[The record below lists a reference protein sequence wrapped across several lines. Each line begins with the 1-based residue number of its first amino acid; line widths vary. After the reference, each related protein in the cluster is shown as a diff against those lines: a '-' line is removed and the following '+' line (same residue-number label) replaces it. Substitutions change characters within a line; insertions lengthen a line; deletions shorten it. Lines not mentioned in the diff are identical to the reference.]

1 MYLVLLFK
9 SRRFVEYFP
18 PSAVMFL
25 AFASRERLKDLE
37 WSLVAGRR
45 ARAVAAALMT
55 VALWL
60 AAYSTIQAARKDVS
74 GEPAT
79 AAYKGG
85 ADWLAANTPRGSTVF
100 HTDWDDFPKL
110 FFYNTHNTYILGLDP
125 DFMRLENER
134 LYYRYEDVT
143 QGRVRDM
150 EDVILKE
157 FGCEYVFTDNEHRE
171 FISIADESPRMRK
184 VYSDRHATVFR
195 VLEKAPQ
202 SKSQSL

>member
-1 MYLVLLFK
+1 
-9 SRRFVEYFP
+9 
-18 PSAVMFL
+18 
-25 AFASRERLKDLE
+25 
-37 WSLVAGRR
+37 
-45 ARAVAAALMT
+45 
-55 VALWL
+55 
-60 AAYSTIQAARKDVS
+60 
-74 GEPAT
+74 
-79 AAYKGG
+79 
-85 ADWLAANTPRGSTVF
+85 
-100 HTDWDDFPKL
+100 
-110 FFYNTHNTYILGLDP
+110 
-125 DFMRLENER
+125 MRLENER